1 MPDDATH
8 TLTDRPMPPL
18 ALVAGL
24 PANPAP
30 SAEDA
35 QREYKGR
42 PIRPLDAWRAYRKL
56 MKDKE
61 DTVQVFEIM
70 NALSGMST
78 PNGYVRLTR
87 VAGGIAF
94 KREELSDKFR
104 DPDWLARFA
113 PGTVG
118 AAYRGVHGAREP
130 VGGRPGA
137 ATTRR
142 SRRSSRLP
150 HVYAWYGRPGSRH
163 PRRSGTC

>member
-8 TLTDRPMPPL
+8 TLTDRPAV
-18 ALVAGL
+18 ALVATS
-24 PANPAP
+24 ADHAP

-56 MKDKE
+56 MADKE

-70 NALSGMST
+70 NALSGMTT
-78 PNGYVRLTR
+78 PKGYMRLTR

-94 KREELSDKFR
+94 RREELADKYR
-104 DPDWLARFA
+104 DPAWLAQFA

-118 AAYRGVHGAREP
+118 AAYREFMARENLSVDALARDNRAISP
-130 VGGRPGA
+130 FI
-137 ATTRR
+137 
-142 SRRSSRLP
+142 
-150 HVYAWYGRPGSRH
+150 
-163 PRRSGTC
+163 